1 MISVASLAREDPVA
15 SNPFPYVERTLLDY
29 LSKVFPNTLPLAP
42 VSEAEL
48 ARLVGQQDVVSKL
61 RDIHNEQVK
70 QELGGK

>member
-1 MISVASLAREDPVA
+1 MA
-15 SNPFPYVERTLLDY
+15 SNPFPYVERMILDY